1 MTPRFPA
8 LFWRQVARPW
18 LRHPLLPALNILGIA
33 AGVAVFL
40 AIQIANRGALS
51 SFRDAVGLVAGRAH
65 LEIRGELPETL
76 FQRVANFRGVASAT
90 PLVEGI
96 VTIPDRPGEYLRI
109 LGVDPFTGADMRA
122 FELKNPDG
130 GEPDLERWLGEPGTI
145 AASPSA
151 DLPGEFRVLAAG
163 QSKQLRR
170 AFSLQ
175 TKDALVSADPRAAA
189 MDIGWAQA
197 LLDSTGKLTSI
208 QITADDPLK
217 AGELAAELRS
227 IVPPDATVAPPARR
241 GSETELM
248 LAAFQLNLTALSLVS
263 MVVGV
268 FLIYNSLSAAV
279 ARRRREIGI
288 LRSCGAT
295 RTEVNLL
302 FLGEGL
308 LCGLLGSILGMLA
321 AGPLAGLIAA
331 PVAETVTSLYTPVT
345 ISALSLT
352 PGQVLLALGVGI
364 GASLAA
370 AWRPAS
376 EAANSDPAAILRPGS
391 AMDDFPVRSRSW
403 LKWGAG
409 CLALS
414 FALSWW
420 TLAGGGKFLGFASV
434 ALLIA
439 GFSFLVPSVVRLFAS
454 QVRGPGWTTR
464 LAAQHLVRS
473 LHRNAVTIAALA
485 VAAAMTVS
493 VSVMIHSFRAS
504 VHSWL
509 GNTLVADLFIA
520 PAANEIAGLTSF
532 LPAGAVEWARND
544 PRVREAATFR
554 ELRVPWN
561 GKTANLAVVEGA
573 ARGQFE
579 FLAGPPNAN
588 ELFHSPGHAAVS
600 ESFANRHGIK
610 PGDRLPLGSPAGSAT
625 FTVAGVVRDFTR
637 DSGLVILDRP
647 NFDAHWDDPRLHSL
661 SITLQDTATADSF
674 AADFRNRFG
683 PSGEFSIYTNSAL
696 RARVIEIFDQTFAV
710 TSVLRAIAVVVAIIG
725 VLLSLATLV
734 IEREREIGVL
744 RSQGAS
750 TGQIRALF
758 LSEAGMAGLLASVV
772 GIACGAAMAMVLT
785 WVINKAFF
793 GWTIDL
799 RYPVDVLLATPFWI
813 VPAALLAAWLPA
825 ARAARIPPARAVR
838 FE

>member
-8 LFWRQVARPW
+8 LFFRQVLRLW

-33 AGVAVFL
+33 AGVSVFL
-40 AIQIANRGALS
+40 AIQIANRGALE
-51 SFRDAVGLVAGRAH
+51 SFRGAVGLVAGRAH
-65 LEIRGELPETL
+65 LEIRGDIPETL
-76 FQRVANFRGVASAT
+76 FTRIANFRGVASAT

-96 VTIPDRPGEYLRI
+96 ATIPDRPGEYLRI
-109 LGVDPFTGADMRA
+109 LGIDPFTGTDMRV
-122 FELKNPDG
+122 FELKSPEG
-130 GEPDLERWLGEPGTI
+130 GEPDLELWLGKPGTI
-145 AASPSA
+145 AAPASA
-151 DLPGEFRVLAAG
+151 ELPEEFRVLAAG
-163 QSKQLRR
+163 RSKTLRR
-170 AFSLQ
+170 AFLME
-175 TKDALVSADPRAAA
+175 TTDPLASADPRIAA
-189 MDIGWAQA
+189 MDIGWAQE
-197 LLDSTGKLTSI
+197 LLETTGKLTSI
-208 QITADDPLK
+208 QITAKDPLK
-217 AGELAAELRS
+217 SAELAEALRA
-227 IVPPDATVAPPARR
+227 IVPPDVTVAPPARR

-288 LRSCGAT
+288 LRACGAT
-295 RTEVNLL
+295 RAEVNFL

-308 LCGLLGSILGMLA
+308 LCGLLGSLLGMLA
-321 AGPLAGLIAA
+321 AGPLAGIIAA
-331 PVAETVTSLYTPVT
+331 PVGQTVTSLYTPVGIT
-345 ISALSLT
+345 DLSLA
-352 PGQVLLALGVGI
+352 PAQILVALAVGL

-376 EAANSDPAAILRPGS
+376 EAASADPATVLRSGS
-391 AMDDFPVRSRSW
+391 AMDSFPARTRPWPVF
-403 LKWGAG
+403 GAAS
-409 CLALS
+409 LAAS
-414 FALSWW
+414 AALSWW
-420 TLAGGGKFLGFASV
+420 ALQGGGKYLGFASV
-434 ALLIA
+434 ALVIA
-439 GFSFLVPSVVRLFAS
+439 GFTLLVPSAVRAFVPL
-454 QVRGPGWTTR
+454 VRGPGWIPR

-485 VAAAMTVS
+485 VAAAMTVG

-520 PAANEIAGLTSF
+520 PAANEIAGLSSF
-532 LPAGAVEWARND
+532 LPAESVEWVKND

-554 ELRVPWN
+554 EIRVPW
-561 GKTANLAVVEGA
+561 GTKTATLAVVGGA
-573 ARGQFE
+573 ARGQLE
-579 FLAGPPNAN
+579 FLAGPSNAA
-588 ELFHSPGHAAVS
+588 ELFHSPGHAAIS
-600 ESFANRHGIK
+600 ESFANRHGVK
-610 PGDRLPLGSPAGSAT
+610 PGDKLELGSPSGTAA

-637 DSGLVILDRP
+637 DSGLVMLDRP
-647 NFDAHWDDPRLHSL
+647 NFDAHWNDPRLHSL
-661 SITLQDTATADSF
+661 SVTLHNPDDAPAL
-674 AADFRNRFG
+674 AAAFRENFG
-683 PSGEFSIYTNSAL
+683 PQGEFSIYTNSAL

-710 TSVLRAIAVVVAIIG
+710 TSVLRAIAVAVAITG

-750 TGQIRALF
+750 TGQIRTLI
-758 LSEAGMAGLLASVV
+758 LSEAGMVGFLASIV
-772 GIACGAAMAMVLT
+772 GVACGAAMAMVLT

-799 RYPVDVLLATPFWI
+799 RYPWGVLFATPFWI
-813 VPAALLAAWLPA
+813 IPAALLAAWIPA
-825 ARAARIPPARAVR
+825 ARAAKIPPARALR